1 MKINAYLFLLLII
14 FMNSCKVF
22 LPNRMFKQGNY
33 EYFQVDKKIIDEY
46 IIQKGDLLSL
56 EVFTRE
62 GFDLVDVLK
71 RQGGTSSNNSTI
83 QRYTYL
89 VEEDGSVEF
98 PLYGKMQVV
107 GYTANELEDLIEN
120 RSEGLFKEPFVILK
134 VTNRRAFV
142 FKGSTAQVVSLNE
155 GPTNLLEVIAK
166 SGGLANELKA
176 HKIKIIR
183 GDLKNPEIIKVDLST
198 IKGLQDAELTI
209 QSNDIIYVERRFR
222 VASELLAEITPIIS
236 LATSLTTIIVLV
248 NNLKK

>member
-71 RQGGTSSNNSTI
+71 RQGGTSNSGS
-83 QRYTYL
+83 QGYTYL

-107 GYTANELEDLIEN
+107 GYTANELEDLIES

-209 QSNDIIYVERRFR
+209 QSNDIVYVERRFR

-248 NNLKK
+248 NNLRKQ